1 MLKGSG
7 TLICFKKGR
16 IQIIG
21 VCEAGN
27 PGMASGGM
35 GDILSGLIASFIAQG
50 LNIISATETA
60 VDIHSKAADI
70 TALRLGQMGMLAS
83 DVLEDVADFLRS

>member
-1 MLKGSG
+1 
-7 TLICFKKGR
+7 
-16 IQIIG
+16 
-21 VCEAGN
+21 
-27 PGMASGGM
+27 MASGGM

-60 VDIHSKAADI
+60 VDIHSKAADF